1 MPRVPYTVDAQ
12 VDVYID
18 ANPVAC
24 TRCVDLRSVYL
35 QVYELI
41 NARWIDQGTAF
52 CFGHY
57 DENTGDALLVARA
70 EASYS
75 EVILQTAIRSS
86 DVYQRQQGTFFL
98 HTPAEVSD
106 THAASIDPDTLIVWT
121 EPDGQDYALSFQDP
135 EGCQEVWSFILEVQR
150 IHSTAAGA

>member
-1 MPRVPYTVDAQ
+1 MPRAAYTVDAQ
-12 VDVYID
+12 IGVYID
-18 ANPVAC
+18 VTLVAC
-24 TRCVDLRSVYL
+24 ARYVDLRL

-86 DVYQRQQGTFFL
+86 DVYQRQQG
-98 HTPAEVSD
+98 
-106 THAASIDPDTLIVWT
+106 I
-121 EPDGQDYALSFQDP
+121 SF
-135 EGCQEVWSFILEVQR
+135 
-150 IHSTAAGA
+150 